1 MDSRNYEYQSDF
13 ARKHFAQGI
22 AQGYRTMLRNLLEQ
36 RFGAL
41 PASVEARLE
50 QADADPL
57 DAWGNRVLTAASL
70 DDVFDS
76 DPR

>member
-1 MDSRNYEYQSDF
+1 MDFRNYEYQSDF

-22 AQGYRTMLRNLLEQ
+22 AQGYRTMLRKHLRQ

-41 PASVEARLE
+41 LPDIESRLE
-50 QADADPL
+50 QADADTL
-57 DAWGNRVLTAASL
+57 DAWASRALTAASL